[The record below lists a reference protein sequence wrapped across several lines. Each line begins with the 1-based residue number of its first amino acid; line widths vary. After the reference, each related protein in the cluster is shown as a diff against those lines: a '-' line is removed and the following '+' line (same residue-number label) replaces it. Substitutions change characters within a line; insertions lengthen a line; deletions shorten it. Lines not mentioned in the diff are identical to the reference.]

1 MWSPPAKERQN
12 SSAPAVICLSE
23 SFPGPGFLPL
33 KECRS
38 LIISGKNSKNSEN
51 RSADYVNLM
60 NESKH

>member
-38 LIISGKNSKNSEN
+38 LIISGKNSKT
-51 RSADYVNLM
+51 AKTVPLII
-60 NESKH
+60 